1 MQIFLRIVIFICIQL
16 VFLLKTTAQAPENS
30 EYAEI
35 GKPMP
40 DFSLSKI
47 YYFSKDHATLNDF
60 KGKWLVLDFFSVGCT
75 SCFASFPHYDSVYQ
89 KYKDKVQFMLLGWD
103 NNYIRPVFAKFSA
116 RNHLHLPVYYD
127 PEGQLATRFGANSV
141 PHIIVIDP
149 NGTVRAIVGE
159 ITSENIAS
167 FLSGNDPHLQR
178 IPYNWEWE
186 SLGKNYDMSKPLLI
200 DGNGGDDTT
209 FLFRSVLA
217 RSVTGFQNWGP
228 NFISSRYTGNRV
240 QMFGVPITELYDMAY
255 GDTNFRF
262 VPDPRGHAYGNY
274 LLNPV
279 LEVTDSTDFVTSAYK
294 PKNLYNYSLIVPKAR
309 ANTVFLQKA
318 MRSDLD
324 NFFGYNVQVETRLL
338 PAYKI
343 VVVDSILASRLKSK
357 GGTPDEWSFPA
368 TNGVKII
375 NCPIARAILYLAIYH
390 QKDPPIIDETGIQYN
405 VDLNLVAD
413 IYNFEDIS
421 KGFQKLG
428 LDLVKYDKPMKVV
441 VIRDK
446 VK

>member
-1 MQIFLRIVIFICIQL
+1 MQIFLRTAIFICIQF

-40 DFSLSKI
+40 YFSLSKI

-60 KGKWLVLDFFSVGCT
+60 KGKWLVLDFFSVGCL
-75 SCFASFPHYDSVYQ
+75 SCFASFPHTDSVYQ

-127 PEGQLATRFGANSV
+127 PEGHLAKRFGANSV
-141 PHIIVIDP
+141 PHIIVIDSK
-149 NGTVRAIVGE
+149 GIVRAIVDK

-167 FLSGNDPHLQR
+167 FLAGNDPHLQR
-178 IPYNWEWE
+178 KLYNWEFE
-186 SLGKNYDMSKPLLI
+186 SLGKNYDASKPLLI
-200 DGNGGDDTT
+200 NGNGGDDTT

-217 RSVTGFQNWGP
+217 RSVTGFQNIGP
-228 NFISSRYTGNRV
+228 NFIKSRYFGNRI
-240 QMFGVPITELYDMAY
+240 QMFGATVLGLYNMAY

-262 VPDPRGHAYGNY
+262 LPDPRGHAYGNY
-274 LLNPV
+274 ALNPL
-279 LEVTDSTDFVTSAYK
+279 LEVTDSSDFETEVYS

-309 ANTVFLQKA
+309 ANTVFLQKV
-318 MRSDLD
+318 MRNDLD

-343 VVVDSILASRLKSK
+343 VLVDSILASRLKSR
-357 GGTPDEWSFPA
+357 GGTPDEWGFPS

-375 NCPIARAILYLAIYH
+375 NHPITRMILALALYH

-413 IYNFEDIS
+413 VYDFEDIS
-421 KGFQKLG
+421 KGLQKLG

-446 VK
+446 EK